1 MPRRAVGHSGRDALR
16 PGGQRRNRQLQR
28 RRGSSARHR
37 HHIGRRGRRR
47 PRRPPLRAAL
57 DARARDRA
65 SEADLFAV
73 NEERKIETE
82 EVDAVTP
89 PPRARVTDTA
99 AETFERKRDYLAG
112 FLSGEKPDEPTSGPG
127 GDLQASV
134 VEVLKSIYD
143 PEIPVD
149 IYELGLIYDVD
160 ISEDGDATVTM
171 TLTTPHCPVAESMP
185 QEVELRVLSVPG
197 IRDAVVNLVWD
208 PPWDPSKMSDE
219 ARLELG
225 ML

>member
-1 MPRRAVGHSGRDALR
+1 M
-16 PGGQRRNRQLQR
+16 
-28 RRGSSARHR
+28 
-37 HHIGRRGRRR
+37 
-47 PRRPPLRAAL
+47 
-57 DARARDRA
+57 
-65 SEADLFAV
+65 

-89 PPRARVTDTA
+89 PPRARVTDT
-99 AETFERKRDYLAG
+99 FERKRDYLAG
-112 FLSGEKPDEPTSGPG
+112 FLSGETAEEPAGGPG
-127 GDLQASV
+127 SDLQATV
-134 VEVLKSIYD
+134 VEALKSIYD

-160 ISEDGDATVTM
+160 ISEDGDATITM
-171 TLTTPHCPVAESMP
+171 TLTTPHCPVAESLP
-185 QEVELRVLSVPG
+185 NEVELRVLSVPG